1 MSKGVFLILMPLEFL
16 AALIGAAILFPDIGA
31 VIYLIAAAVFIAV
44 LYPFYRRL
52 KKEEDEAKKRKKDPP
67 EHGHSPDD
75 PHSGRRD
82 RVSGRCDHPDNGL
95 YVIPTPA
102 TQGVFLIWTS

>member
-52 KKEEDEAKKRKKDPP
+52 KKEEDEAKKRKI
-67 EHGHSPDD
+67 
-75 PHSGRRD
+75 RRNMAILLMIPIL
-82 RVSGRCDHPDNGL
+82 GG
-95 YVIPTPA
+95 VIA
-102 TQGVFLIWTS
+102 FLTVAIILIMAFM